1 MITTDAVTDAEVILS
16 DDHGTLHIDRE
27 VINLDGG
34 GDELRAELLQ
44 RVTTWARTHGRAVR
58 VRATGPDDQD
68 TAEFVVSAVGELQL
82 LAAPATSVVD
92 AAGVTTVA
100 QGEAVVQ
107 PSVVEPTPARRPWDF
122 GDDEAVA
129 TSATAQP
136 LGRPLV
142 VLVANTKGES
152 GKTPLAVLLGQAFGS
167 LRPGDVCVVDLDPT
181 GNLAARAGTGRS
193 TPTVPGLV
201 AGATG
206 AQEWSDVTKLLAW
219 HPDSRMWVVAARDP
233 ESPEDGGSGHLAA
246 GALATVIAALAKGV
260 RVIILDAGN
269 NERDVVFREAAA
281 LADQLVVPVRWDV
294 PTVRDGAGVLLR
306 SLYAQGHQ
314 KLATEALIVGTYPLM
329 RRPNRGQEHRFRAE
343 FERMGHQVTDMPSD
357 GHIDQRSGIVWAKL
371 RRRTQAAALGLA
383 DSITAAQRRRGAREG
398 S

>member
-1 MITTDAVTDAEVILS
+1 MMTTDAVTDAEVILS
-16 DDHGTLHIDRE
+16 EDHGTLHIDRE
-27 VINLDGG
+27 VINLNGA

-44 RVTTWARTHGRAVR
+44 RVTNWARTHGRAVR

-68 TAEFVVSAVGELQL
+68 TAEFLISAAGELQL
-82 LAAPATSVVD
+82 LPTAVVD
-92 AAGVTTVA
+92 AGVTTVDQGQAVA
-100 QGEAVVQ
+100 QPA
-107 PSVVEPTPARRPWDF
+107 VVEPAPARRPWDF
-122 GDDEAVA
+122 GDDEALA
-129 TSATAQP
+129 TVATAQP

-201 AGATG
+201 AGAMK

-233 ESPEDGGSGHLAA
+233 ESPEDDGSGHLAA
-246 GALATVIAALAKGV
+246 GALAAVIAALAKGV

-343 FERMGHQVTDMPSD
+343 FERMGHQVTDVPSD

-383 DSITAAQRRRGAREG
+383 DSITAAQRRRGAMEG

>member
-1 MITTDAVTDAEVILS
+1 MMTTDAVTVAEVILS

-27 VINLDGG
+27 VIRLDGV

-44 RVTTWARTHGRAVR
+44 RVTAWARTHGRAVR
-58 VRATGPDDQD
+58 VRATGPDEQD

-82 LAAPATSVVD
+82 LASALVD
-92 AAGVTTVA
+92 AGVTAVDQGQAVA
-100 QGEAVVQ
+100 Q
-107 PSVVEPTPARRPWDF
+107 PEPVTARRAWDF
-122 GDDEAVA
+122 GDDEALA
-129 TSATAQP
+129 TVATAQP

-193 TPTVPGLV
+193 TPSVPGLV
-201 AGATG
+201 AGATR

-233 ESPEDGGSGHLAA
+233 ESPEVDGSGHLAA
-246 GALATVIAALAKGV
+246 GALATVITALAKGV

-314 KLATEALIVGTYPLM
+314 KLATEALIVGTYPFM
-329 RRPNRGQEHRFRAE
+329 RRPNRGQEQRFRAE
-343 FERMGHQVTDMPSD
+343 FERMGHQVIDMPSD
-357 GHIDQRSGIVWAKL
+357 GHIDQRSGIVWGKL

-383 DSITAAQRRRGAREG
+383 DNITAAQRRRGAREG